1 MANAS
6 RISRTARNVAVEPT
20 VAPLAIVE
28 PTVAAEP
35 TAAAFRFPKAEDFS
49 DTASLLATAADR
61 AVFPTAPTAEPTA
74 APTAEP
80 TADNG
85 ALTALVATLTSEVA
99 ALKANV
105 SEPKAE
111 RKSNSQGVKD
121 SWLVA
126 ETRKARLTR
135 NSVTLSVNGAA
146 PIGYDSFPKA
156 FDANGKP
163 GGAGKFTKNR
173 LELKEKGVLTLVN
186 EEGTSYRF
194 ELVSN
199 A

>member
-1 MANAS
+1 MANAN
-6 RISRTARNVAVEPT
+6 RISRRARTVANEVVEP
-20 VAPLAIVE
+20 VLAIVE
-28 PTVAAEP
+28 TAPETVE
-35 TAAAFRFPKAEDFS
+35 TAPETAPAAFRFPKGSDFE
-49 DTASLLATAADR
+49 
-61 AVFPTAPTAEPTA
+61 TAPETVETAP
-74 APTAEP
+74 
-80 TADNG
+80 DNG
-85 ALTALVATLTSEVA
+85 ALIALVATLTSEVA
-99 ALKANV
+99 TLKATV

-135 NSVTLSVNGAA
+135 NSVTLSVNDAA

-156 FDANGKP
+156 FDENGKP

-173 LELKEKGVLTLVN
+173 LTLKEKGTLTLVG
-186 EEGTSYRF
+186 EDGTTYRF

-199 A
+199 E